1 MSKVIMTKNRTA
13 RRIMRIACAA
23 AMTMQLTA
31 SAFAAPAT
39 NGGAV
44 AASDVAASAGTAD
57 SPADDWSTL
66 QSQVALLRVKAEI
79 ARLQAEIRTAGAAA
93 GSPASSPAG
102 PVGQPAVAVSNP
114 ETRAALPVLGN
125 DVRLVSVDAYNG
137 QFGALL
143 DVDGRSVP
151 VRERDV
157 IDGGWTVARITGTTV
172 ELRRGAQ
179 TRVVRL

>member
-1 MSKVIMTKNRTA
+1 MQKNRTA
-13 RRIMRIACAA
+13 RRIAVIALTVVTA
-23 AMTMQLTA
+23 MQLTVN
-31 SAFAAPAT
+31 AFAAPAANSAT
-39 NGGAV
+39 V
-44 AASDVAASAGTAD
+44 AAWDVAASTGAAD
-57 SPADDWSTL
+57 SPPDDWSTL

-93 GSPASSPAG
+93 ASPASLPAAQAG
-102 PVGQPAVAVSNP
+102 HPAAVSNP
-114 ETRAALPVLGN
+114 EPHAASTVLRD

-143 DVDGRSVP
+143 DIGGRSVP

-157 IDGGWTVARITGTTV
+157 IDGGWTVARISGTAV

>member
-1 MSKVIMTKNRTA
+1 MQKNRTA
-13 RRIMRIACAA
+13 RWIRVRVVAIAFTA
-23 AMTMQLTA
+23 AMTMQLTV

-39 NGGAV
+39 NSAAV
-44 AASDVAASAGTAD
+44 AASDVAASAGTAG

-66 QSQVALLRVKAEI
+66 QSQVAMLRVKAEI

-93 GSPASSPAG
+93 ASPASLPA
-102 PVGQPAVAVSNP
+102 VQAGQPAPAASNP
-114 ETRAALPVLGN
+114 EPRTASTVLRD

-143 DVDGRSVP
+143 DIGGRSVP

-157 IDGGWTVARITGTTV
+157 IDGGWTVARISGTAV